1 MAWARSAADVD
12 RRSNNP
18 RQDIKAR
25 QSLPARPVRAGGV
38 GRADQAE
45 ELGAP
50 WAQALDRG
58 GQKAAASQRPCDC
71 ARQQTGAHRVERSC
85 SRPCLRGEDDRRRR
99 CRPTASSVLA
109 FKTAFA
115 CLATLASCARSEPLF
130 VTSWVTIR

>member
-25 QSLPARPVRAGGV
+25 QSLPAGSVRAGGV

-58 GQKAAASQRPCDC
+58 GQEAAASQRAGESHSPTSSP
-71 ARQQTGAHRVERSC
+71 ASPGASWPVAGH
-85 SRPCLRGEDDRRRR
+85 SRPGRWIRQRANPLDSYST
-99 CRPTASSVLA
+99 PTA
-109 FKTAFA
+109 
-115 CLATLASCARSEPLF
+115 
-130 VTSWVTIR
+130 

>member
-58 GQKAAASQRPCDC
+58 GQNGCITTSLRLRSPTNWRASRGAFLLAAVPSR
-71 ARQQTGAHRVERSC
+71 RGRS
-85 SRPCLRGEDDRRRR
+85 
-99 CRPTASSVLA
+99 PTSL
-109 FKTAFA
+109 
-115 CLATLASCARSEPLF
+115 P
-130 VTSWVTIR
+130 